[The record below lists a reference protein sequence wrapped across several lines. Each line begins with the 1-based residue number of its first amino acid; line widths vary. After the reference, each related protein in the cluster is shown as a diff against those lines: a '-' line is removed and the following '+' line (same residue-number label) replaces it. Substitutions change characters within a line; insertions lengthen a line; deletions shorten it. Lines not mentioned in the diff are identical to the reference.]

1 MSDEYPH
8 TPDSYPSDA
17 PKKRYKPKKD
27 RVKHFEVSSMIQCKL
42 DFDFA
47 LALGQLL
54 LETETD
60 DKRFKSF
67 GHHLCNLADEDQN

>member
-1 MSDEYPH
+1 MPEDN
-8 TPDSYPSDA
+8 TVPDSYTDGRHQKRNKPS
-17 PKKRYKPKKD
+17 KNQ
-27 RVKHFEVSSMIQCKL
+27 RVKHFEVNPMVHCKL

-47 LALGQLL
+47 IALGQLL

-67 GHHLCNLADEDQN
+67 GHHLCNLEEGS

>member
-1 MSDEYPH
+1 MQDDM
-8 TPDSYPSDA
+8 TVPDPYLDDKPQ
-17 PKKRYKPKKD
+17 KRNKINKNQ
-27 RVKHFEVSSMIQCKL
+27 RVKHFEVSPMVHCKL

-54 LETETD
+54 LEIDTD

-67 GHHLCNLADEDQN
+67 GHHLCNLEEGS